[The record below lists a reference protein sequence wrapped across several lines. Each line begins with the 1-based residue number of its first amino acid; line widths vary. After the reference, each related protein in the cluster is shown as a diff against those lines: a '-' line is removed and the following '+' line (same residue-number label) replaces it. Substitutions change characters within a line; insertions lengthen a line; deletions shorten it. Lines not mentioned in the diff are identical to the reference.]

1 MNQNELDRKSEIK
14 FMKAATGLPWRTCN
28 DVFGITAQGE
38 FFKFWLIKIKNFER
52 IHPEGG
58 YNLYNFTYSDIF
70 DTHSHPAPVTLAEA
84 AKLVN
89 SKEVR
94 NIIPLAQVE
103 EISNGWRDQLQ
114 AKIDGPCV
122 ETAFSADVV
131 PKNLISVR

>member
-1 MNQNELDRKSEIK
+1 MNQNELDRNSEIK
-14 FMKAATGLPWRTCN
+14 FMKATTGLAWRTCN

-38 FFKFWLIKIKNFER
+38 FFKFWLVKIN
-52 IHPEGG
+52 G

-70 DTHSHPAPVTLAEA
+70 DTHSHPAPVTITEA

-103 EISNGWRDQLQ
+103 EISDAWRDQLK
-114 AKIDGPCV
+114 ARIDGPSV
-122 ETAFSADVV
+122 ETAFSAGVV
-131 PKNLISVR
+131 PKNLILVR